1 MKRYLLYLYCTFS
14 CLQAFDEF
22 LYPVETIIHN
32 GQEKLCVL
40 YQKNNTLEVWIWDP
54 QDESTVK
61 ALLSSFNP
69 ASLTVLPDKSGFSF
83 IDNDH
88 IRIKYNDKRF
98 PKSVPLYGPYD
109 LTTLH
114 WIDNQTFYFAAKE
127 RQHSNLFHATIEG
140 DIFRLTVSNKNDYY
154 SPQKIDETLFFIE
167 KNSDNY
173 YSIMEAQYPTQ
184 DLKQAAYSLK
194 ELDNFSNQAY
204 EQDEKKNSSYR
215 QYLNLETAQT
225 LFTTDKIIS
234 FLKMISLTEGFFL
247 EHPETINRDENT
259 VAFNYWHLIK
269 EDTQWKTT
277 CLFNFTIPLYLI
289 VAQRGKN
296 RLYESIL
303 PLLPYYDQQSA
314 MLYFV
319 DYAAAKDVL
328 NVFSYA
334 CLTKEKTQ
342 KTDCQFFGQ
351 SYFTPRAINQS
362 LFCGGILIKQTRNDL
377 NPHIEIDE
385 LGTQHFKFFK
395 LN

>member
-1 MKRYLLYLYCTFS
+1 MKRYLLYLCFTFS
-14 CLQAFDEF
+14 YVYAFDEF
-22 LYPVETIIHN
+22 LYPVEVIVHN
-32 GQEKLCVL
+32 QKEKLCVL
-40 YQKNNTLEVWIWDP
+40 RQKKNELEVWLWDP

-69 ASLTVLPDKSGFSF
+69 ASLTVLPDKNGFSF

-114 WIDNQTFYFAAKE
+114 WIDNETFYFAAKE

-140 DIFRLTVSNKNDYY
+140 DIFRLTVSNKKDYY
-154 SPQKIDETLFFIE
+154 CPQKIDETLFFIE
-167 KNSDNY
+167 KDSDNQ
-173 YSIMEAQYPTQ
+173 YSIIQAKYPSEE
-184 DLKQAAYSLK
+184 LKQAACSLK

-204 EQDEKKNSSYR
+204 EEYEKKNCLYH
-215 QYLNLETAQT
+215 QYLNLETAQV
-225 LFTTDKIIS
+225 LLTTDKIIS

-259 VAFNYWHLIK
+259 IAFNYWHLIK
-269 EDTQWKTT
+269 EDTQWKTN

-303 PLLPYYDQQSA
+303 PLLPYYDQKSA

-334 CLTKEKTQ
+334 CLTKEKKQ

-362 LFCGGILIKQTRNDL
+362 LFCGGTLINQIRNDL